1 MLTLPSSVKVFV
13 AVEAVDGRKGFD
25 GLLGLVGA
33 VVGENPL
40 SGHLFVFRTKRA
52 NLVRILFWDRTG
64 FCLLSKRL
72 EKGCFRFPWT
82 VPEGARQLEVEAT
95 ELMLML
101 EGIDLAG
108 ARHRPRWIGP
118 SQTPAGPSQ

>member
-1 MLTLPSSVKVFV
+1 MLTLPPSVKIFV
-13 AVEAVDGRKGFD
+13 AVDAVDGRKGFD
-25 GLLGLVGA
+25 GLLGLVTT

-72 EKGCFRFPWT
+72 ERGCFRFPWK
-82 VPEGARQLEVEAT
+82 VPEGAQQLQVESS
-95 ELMLML
+95 ELLLMLA
-101 EGIDLAG
+101 GIDLAG
-108 ARHRPRWIGP
+108 ARHRPRWP
-118 SQTPAGPSQ
+118 TPVAMA